1 MRKVFALLL
10 LLLALALLAAA
21 AFFFLQRKTVP
32 TVSQPP
38 TLPKPPALQ
47 ELPAIPEESS
57 SSAEKETAPATIP
70 GWCCR
75 RDSAICARAESAAQC
90 LRSGGRAFD
99 MREER
104 CSAICTL
111 LSR

>member
-1 MRKVFALLL
+1 MRKVFA

-21 AFFFLQRKTVP
+21 AFFFLQRKTIP

-38 TLPKPPALQ
+38 ALPKPPALQ
-47 ELPAIPEESS
+47 ELPALPEESS
-57 SSAEKETAPATIP
+57 SSAVQEKETAPATIP

-75 RDSAICARAESAAQC
+75 SGSSACAPAESAALC
-90 LRSGGRAFD
+90 LRTGGRAFD
-99 MREER
+99 VREER
-104 CSAICTL
+104 CNAICAI